1 MKANT
6 INVGPLC
13 KYVNNHTKF
22 SVLLSDAVEEWGAE
36 LPDKYAAALF
46 DKVEFTCGLFMENS
60 STGVENIAQLL
71 FVEMKDILKVLYMIF
86 SRMFFLLSHCIFLR
100 CFFFLSIIL
109 GMTTVY
115 LLHKILCL
123 LFIYEFIY
131 LFIYLFIYFY
141 VYCG

>member
-86 SRMFFLLSHCIFLR
+86 SGMFFYYHIVFFFVAFSFFLLYW
-100 CFFFLSIIL
+100 
-109 GMTTVY
+109 V
-115 LLHKILCL
+115 
-123 LFIYEFIY
+123 
-131 LFIYLFIYFY
+131 
-141 VYCG
+141 